1 MIPLI
6 INLPKSK
13 ERREKIPE
21 KLKPYFVSH
30 ILLEGVD
37 GLSLREDEYR
47 TNIAQSLGIPDD
59 KLNPSYFYERK
70 NFQSYGRDEDTI
82 LKKVGCFLSHL
93 NAIRF
98 AINNKLFNILILEDD
113 FKINENIFK
122 VDINQSSGLITYF
135 GGQGKKAIPA
145 ESNSFIDLKDF
156 ELFGTYGYLI
166 KNKVDMEYILNLMM
180 SCFNDG
186 PGRIKMKDDFHPSKD
201 RLKMMSIDLWYKRF
215 LHQKCVCA
223 YPIIVEKDDEE
234 DSTIDNSKKYKKRY
248 GNKCI
253 SKLIKDSKRCAT
265 PTPGTGLV
273 NDVEPILI
281 KS

>member
-6 INLPKSK
+6 INLPKST

-30 ILLEGVD
+30 VLLEGID
-37 GLSLREDEYR
+37 GLNLREDEYR
-47 TNIAQSLGIPDD
+47 KSIAQSLDIPDE
-59 KLNPSYFYERK
+59 KLKPSYFYERK

-82 LKKVGCFLSHL
+82 LKKVGCFLSHF

-98 AINNKLFNILILEDD
+98 AFNNNLFNILILEDD
-113 FKINENIFK
+113 FKINENIFNI
-122 VDINQSSGLITYF
+122 DINQSSGLITYF
-135 GGQGKKAIPA
+135 GGQGKGAIPA
-145 ESNSFIDLKDF
+145 ENNSFIDLKDF

-166 KNKVDMEYILNLMM
+166 KTKTDMEYILNLMK

-186 PGRIKMKDDFHPSKD
+186 PGRIKLKDDFHPSKD

-215 LHQKCVCA
+215 LHKKCVCA
-223 YPIIVEKDDEE
+223 YPIIVEHDDEV
-234 DSTIDNSKKYKKRY
+234 DSTIDTSKKYKKRY

-253 SKLIKDSKRCAT
+253 SKLIKDSERNLT
-265 PTPGTGLV
+265 PTPSTELV
-273 NDVEPILI
+273 NNMESILI
-281 KS
+281 QS

>member
-30 ILLEGVD
+30 VLLEGID

-47 TNIAQSLGIPDD
+47 KSISQSLDIPDE
-59 KLNPSYFYERK
+59 KLKPSYFYERK

-98 AINNKLFNILILEDD
+98 AFNNNLFNVLILEDD

-122 VDINQSSGLITYF
+122 VNINQSSGLITYF
-135 GGQGKKAIPA
+135 GGQGKGAIPA
-145 ESNSFIDLKDF
+145 ENNSFIDLKDF

-166 KNKVDMEYILNLMM
+166 KTKTDMEYILNLMR

-186 PGRIKMKDDFHPSKD
+186 PGRIKLKDDFHPSKD

-215 LHQKCVCA
+215 LHKKCVCA
-223 YPIIVEKDDEE
+223 YPIIVEHDDEV
-234 DSTIDNSKKYKKRY
+234 DSTIDTSKKYKKRY

-253 SKLIKDSKRCAT
+253 SKLIKDSQRNQT
-265 PTPGTGLV
+265 PTPSTEFV
-273 NDVEPILI
+273 NDMEPVLI
-281 KS
+281 QS